1 MGSKLINLIKQ
12 IFEPKFRDAIAD
24 PRSAL
29 EKSRDYTYGEDMVLP
44 TGSAGNKR
52 IKKLPF
58 DAYLQQSTSSCGAHA
73 AAHARRSYESEGT
86 FPLAWYRTRTNYSGE
101 GMYLKEVLK
110 LAARADTVKTP
121 KDVPKKLTES
131 YANSLE
137 YMELFSNNRDARYE
151 YVTINPYDAQAVL
164 DLVSGGKA
172 VVISFYATK
181 AEWGEEIYP
190 RETTTI
196 LTAPVRHYVLA
207 LPNTYHTKDGYEWV
221 SCIDSANPKG
231 NTLVHMRRD
240 MLEKRMYLGGG
251 FYHVVDKSKSQ
262 VKDLPL
268 TACEYGQRNG
278 NVLKLQKFLTQLGR
292 MSAIHNTGYYG
303 NITAQAVLGWQVE
316 NLSNADV
323 DWLYKLNGH
332 YWGPQSIVLVK
343 KKYE

>member
-12 IFEPKFRDAIAD
+12 LFEPRFRDAIED
-24 PRSAL
+24 PRSEL
-29 EKSRDYTYGEDMVLP
+29 EKSKDYRYGEDMLLP
-44 TGSAGNKR
+44 NGSAGNKR

-86 FPLAWYRTRTNYSGE
+86 FPLAWYRTRTNYALE
-101 GMYLKEVLK
+101 GMFLKDVLK
-110 LAARADTVKTP
+110 LAARADTVKAP

-131 YANSLE
+131 YANSLD
-137 YMELFSNNRDARYE
+137 YMELFTNNRDTRYE

-164 DLVSGGKA
+164 DLVSSGKS

-181 AEWGEEIYP
+181 KEWDEEIYP
-190 RETTTI
+190 RELTT
-196 LTAPVRHYVLA
+196 LYTAPVRHYVLA

-221 SCIDSANPKG
+221 SCVDSANPKG

-251 FYHVVDKSKSQ
+251 FYHAVDKSKSK

-268 TACEYGQRNG
+268 TRCEYGQRN
-278 NVLKLQKFLTQLGR
+278 NAVLTLQKFLTQIGL
-292 MSAIHNTGYYG
+292 MSAVHNTGYYG
-303 NITAQAVLGWQVE
+303 NITALAVRTWQID
-316 NLSNADV
+316 NLLSVPAV
-323 DWLYKLNGH
+323 DLYNLQGH
-332 YWGPQSIVLVK
+332 YWGPQSIEVVK